1 MDKGN
6 TDGMYLKTI
15 TGKKVT
21 REDFEKNFAEYQ
33 QKKQNNEPINPNFK
47 FSKSY
52 YYKNANGVTIKFDEI
67 TFRGFYLDENN
78 EWVFSEE
85 LTQRFN
91 NGDISGL
98 ERIMYFRDT
107 FPEKGEATPRLG
119 I

>member
-21 REDFEKNFAEYQ
+21 REEFEKNLAEYQ
-33 QKKQNNEPINPNFK
+33 QKKQSNEAMNPNFK

-52 YYKNANGVTIKFDEI
+52 FYKDNNGLTLKFDEM
-67 TFRGFYLDENN
+67 TFRGFYLDNNN

-85 LTQRFN
+85 LTQKFN
-91 NGDISGL
+91 AGDLTNL
-98 ERIMYFRDT
+98 ERIMYFRDIYN
-107 FPEKGEATPRLG
+107 EKGEESPRLG
-119 I
+119 M

>member
-15 TGKKVT
+15 TGRKVT
-21 REDFEKNFAEYQ
+21 KEEFEQNLAEYQ
-33 QKKQNNEPINPNFK
+33 RKKANNEPINPNFK

-52 YYKNANGVTIKFDEI
+52 YYKDSNGLTVKFDEV
-67 TFRGFYLDENN
+67 TYRGFYLENN

-85 LTQRFN
+85 ITQKFN
-91 NGDISGL
+91 NGDLSGL

-107 FPEKGEATPRLG
+107 FNEKGDESPRLG